1 LSRQEGYNLVM
12 ANRANRVSSIITIRR
27 SLKLL
32 SKNEQR
38 RVLLVILLQIIF
50 SILDLIAIAI
60 VGILGSL
67 AITGVGSRAPGN
79 RVEMVLNF
87 LNLQNQNLQI
97 QAAIL
102 GIAAGTLFIMKT
114 IFTVIFARKTIFFL
128 SRRSA
133 IMSSRL
139 VARVLSQS
147 VVQLQQ
153 KSMQQSLFSVTNG
166 VDIIT
171 MGILNTSIVM
181 ISDIALL
188 IILSAGLFV
197 VDPLIAISTFFYFG
211 IVGLILYRLMEVRAR
226 EIGIEQTQLAIKS
239 NERILEILNSFREIL
254 VRGRRGYYVQDIE
267 LIRLRLANLTAERAF
282 MPNVSKYVIEMTL
295 VVGSLC
301 IGALQFATN
310 DAPRAVA
317 VLAVF
322 LAASTRISPA
332 VLRLQQGAIVIRSSI
347 GSSGPTLDL
356 IEKLDQ
362 FSPVEKII
370 EDNEIRT
377 NHDGF
382 KSTVG
387 LKEVTFTYP
396 GSSRI
401 ALDNASLS
409 INEGEIVAIVG
420 PSGAGKTT
428 LVDILLGVISPDSG
442 SVFISGLEPQLSVAQ
457 WPGAISYVPQDVVI
471 TNGTIRENVA
481 MGYPKLLASDELVYR
496 ALETAQLKKV
506 LQSLDLGLESY
517 VGDRGAKL
525 SGGQRQRLGVARAL
539 LTNPKLLVL
548 DEATSALDGET
559 ENQIAS
565 AINEMK
571 GSVTVVLI
579 AHRLSTVRSA
589 DRVIYMQGG
598 KILAEGSFEE
608 VRERVPNFDKQ
619 ARLMGL

>member
-1 LSRQEGYNLVM
+1 MDSRN
-12 ANRANRVSSIITIRR
+12 NRVSSITTLKR

-32 SKNEQR
+32 SKREQK
-38 RVLLVILLQIIF
+38 RVFLVILLQIAF
-50 SILDLIAIAI
+50 SILDLIAVAI

-67 AITGVGSRAPGN
+67 AITGVGSRKPGN

-87 LNLQNQNLQI
+87 LNLQNQSLQI

-102 GIAAGTLFIMKT
+102 GIAAASLMILKT
-114 IFTVIFARKTIFFL
+114 IFTVVFARKTVFFL

-133 IMSSRL
+133 IISSRL

-147 VVQLQQ
+147 LVQLQQ

-171 MGILNTSIVM
+171 MGVLNTSISM

-188 IILSAGLFV
+188 IILSAGLFI
-197 VDPLIAISTFFYFG
+197 VDPAIAFSTFLVFG
-211 IVGLILYRLMEVRAR
+211 MVGLILYKLMEVRAR
-226 EIGIEQTQLAIKS
+226 EIGQEQTQLAIKS
-239 NERILEILNSFREIL
+239 NERVLEVLNSFREIL
-254 VRGRRGYYVQDIE
+254 VRGRRGYYVEEIE
-267 LIRLRLANLTAERAF
+267 RIRLGLANLTAERAF
-282 MPNVSKYVIEMTL
+282 MPNISKYVIEITL
-295 VVGSLC
+295 VIGSLS
-301 IGALQFATN
+301 IGAIQFATN

-317 VLAVF
+317 VLSVF

-332 VLRLQQGAIVIRSSI
+332 VLRLQQGAIAIRSSI
-347 GSSGPTLDL
+347 GSAGPTLDL
-356 IEKLDQ
+356 IEKLEQ
-362 FSPVEKII
+362 FSPVQKMSEGTAINTI
-370 EDNEIRT
+370 HDN
-377 NHDGF
+377 F
-382 KSTVG
+382 LSTVR
-387 LKEVTFTYP
+387 LKEVTFSYP

-401 ALDNASLS
+401 AVDHATLN
-409 INEGEIVAIVG
+409 INEGEIIAIVG

-442 SVFISGLEPQLSVAQ
+442 SVRISDLEPQSAVTK

-481 MGYPKLLASDELVYR
+481 MGYPQAMATDDLVYR
-496 ALETAQLKKV
+496 ALETAQLKNLV
-506 LQSLDLGLESY
+506 QGLDLGLESY
-517 VGDRGAKL
+517 VGDRGKL
-525 SGGQRQRLGVARAL
+525 SGGQRQRLGIARAL

-559 ENQIAS
+559 ENQIS
-565 AINEMK
+565 SSINELK
-571 GSVTVVLI
+571 GSVTVILI

-589 DRVIYMQGG
+589 DRVIYMQNG

-608 VRERVPNFDKQ
+608 VRESVPNFDEQ

>member
-1 LSRQEGYNLVM
+1 MSRQEGYNLVM
-12 ANRANRVSSIITIRR
+12 PNRANRVSSIITIRR

-128 SRRSA
+128 SKRSA
-133 IMSSRL
+133 IISSRL
-139 VARVLSQS
+139 VARVLSQPL
-147 VVQLQQ
+147 VQLQQ
-153 KSMQQSLFSVTNG
+153 KSMQHSLFSVTNG

-171 MGILNTSIVM
+171 TGILNTSIVM

-226 EIGIEQTQLAIKS
+226 EIGNEQTRLAIKS
-239 NERILEILNSFREIL
+239 NERILEVLNSFREIL

-267 LIRLRLANLTAERAF
+267 QIRLRLANLTAERAF
-282 MPNVSKYVIEMTL
+282 MPNISKYVIEMTL

-356 IEKLDQ
+356 IEKLGQ
-362 FSPVEKII
+362 FSPVEKMI

-382 KSTVG
+382 KSAVG

-401 ALDNASLS
+401 AVDDASLS

-506 LQSLDLGLESY
+506 VQSLDLGLESY

-589 DRVIYMQGG
+589 DRVIYMQDG

-608 VRERVPNFDKQ
+608 VRERVPNFDEQ

>member
-1 LSRQEGYNLVM
+1 
-12 ANRANRVSSIITIRR
+12 
-27 SLKLL
+27 
-32 SKNEQR
+32 
-38 RVLLVILLQIIF
+38 VLLVILLQIIF

-67 AITGVGSRAPGN
+67 AITGIGSRAPGN
-79 RVEMVLNF
+79 RVEMILNF
-87 LNLQNQNLQI
+87 LNLQNQNLQT

-102 GIAAGTLFIMKT
+102 GIAAGSLFAVKT

-133 IMSSRL
+133 IISSKL

-147 VVQLQQ
+147 LVQLQQ

-197 VDPLIAISTFFYFG
+197 VDPLIAFSTFFYFG
-211 IVGLILYRLMEVRAR
+211 VVGLILYKLMEVRAR
-226 EIGIEQTQLAIKS
+226 EIGLEQTQLAIKS
-239 NERILEILNSFREIL
+239 NERILEVLNSFREIV
-254 VRGRRGYYVQDIE
+254 VRGRRGYYVDEIE
-267 LIRLRLANLTAERAF
+267 RIRLELANLTAERAF
-282 MPNVSKYVIEMTL
+282 MPNISKYVIEITL

-301 IGALQFATN
+301 IGAIQFATN

-332 VLRLQQGAIVIRSSI
+332 VLRLQQGAIMIRSSI

-356 IEKLDQ
+356 IEKLDH
-362 FSPVEKII
+362 FSPIEKVMEGNGI
-370 EDNEIRT
+370 ETIHE
-377 NHDGF
+377 GF
-382 KSTVG
+382 KSTIS
-387 LKEVTFTYP
+387 LKEVTFAYP
-396 GSSRI
+396 GSLGI
-401 ALDNASLS
+401 AVDDASLS
-409 INEGEIVAIVG
+409 IGQGEIVAIVG

-442 SVFISGLEPQLSVAQ
+442 SVFISGLNPQLAVAQ

-496 ALETAQLKKV
+496 ALETAQLKKLV
-506 LQSLDLGLESY
+506 QSLDLGLESY

-525 SGGQRQRLGVARAL
+525 SGGQRQRLGIARAL

-559 ENQIAS
+559 ENQISS
-565 AINEMK
+565 AINELK

-589 DRVIYMQGG
+589 DRVIYMQNG
-598 KILAEGSFEE
+598 KILAEGRFEE
-608 VRERVPNFDKQ
+608 VRERVPNFDEQ

>member
-1 LSRQEGYNLVM
+1 MRH
-12 ANRANRVSSIITIRR
+12 RASRVSSITTLRR

-32 SKNEQR
+32 SKNEQKR
-38 RVLLVILLQIIF
+38 IFLVILLQIAF
-50 SILDLIAIAI
+50 SILDLIAVAI

-67 AITGVGSRAPGN
+67 AITGVGSRKPGN

-87 LNLQNQNLQI
+87 LGLQNQTLQT

-102 GIAAGTLFIMKT
+102 GIAAASLMILKT
-114 IFTVIFARKTIFFL
+114 IFTVIFARKTVFFL

-133 IMSSRL
+133 IISSRL

-147 VVQLQQ
+147 LVQMQQ

-171 MGILNTSIVM
+171 MGILNTSIIM

-188 IILSAGLFV
+188 IILSAGLFF
-197 VDPLIAISTFFYFG
+197 VDPTIAFSTFFVFG
-211 IVGLILYRLMEVRAR
+211 AVGFILYKLMEVRAR
-226 EIGIEQTQLAIKS
+226 EIGQEQTKLAIKS
-239 NERILEILNSFREIL
+239 NERILEVLNSFREIL
-254 VRGRRGYYVQDIE
+254 VRGRRGYYVDEIE
-267 LIRLRLANLTAERAF
+267 RIRLSLANLTAERAF
-282 MPNVSKYVIEMTL
+282 MPNISKYVIEITL
-295 VVGSLC
+295 VIGSLC
-301 IGALQFATN
+301 IGAVQFATN

-317 VLAVF
+317 VLSVF

-332 VLRLQQGAIVIRSSI
+332 VLRLQQGAIAIRASI

-356 IEKLDQ
+356 IEQLERY
-362 FSPVEKII
+362 SPIEKIV
-370 EDNEIRT
+370 EGSEIKIS
-377 NHDGF
+377 HDGF
-382 KSTVG
+382 KSTVR
-387 LKEVTFTYP
+387 LKEVSFSYP
-396 GSSRI
+396 GSKKMAI
-401 ALDNASLS
+401 EHASLEIS
-409 INEGEIVAIVG
+409 EGEIIAIVG

-442 SVFISGLEPQLSVAQ
+442 SVRISNLEPQSAVVQ

-481 MGYPKLLASDELVYR
+481 MGYPQALATDDLVYR
-496 ALETAQLKKV
+496 ALDTAQLKNLV
-506 LQSLDLGLESY
+506 QGLDLGLENY

-525 SGGQRQRLGVARAL
+525 SGGQRQRLGIARAL

-559 ENQIAS
+559 ENQISS
-565 AINEMK
+565 AINKLK
-571 GSVTVVLI
+571 GSVTVILI

-589 DRVIYMQGG
+589 DRVIYMQNG

-608 VRERVPNFDKQ
+608 VRENVPNFDEQ

>member
-1 LSRQEGYNLVM
+1 
-12 ANRANRVSSIITIRR
+12 
-27 SLKLL
+27 
-32 SKNEQR
+32 
-38 RVLLVILLQIIF
+38 LQIAF
-50 SILDLIAIAI
+50 SILDLIAVAI

-67 AITGVGSRAPGN
+67 AITGVGSRKPGN

-87 LNLQNQNLQI
+87 LSLQNQSLQT

-102 GIAAGTLFIMKT
+102 GIAAASLMILKT
-114 IFTVIFARKTIFFL
+114 IFTVIFARKTVFFL

-133 IMSSRL
+133 IISSRL

-147 VVQLQQ
+147 LVQLQQ

-188 IILSAGLFV
+188 IILSAGLFF
-197 VDPLIAISTFFYFG
+197 VDPTIAFSTFFVFG
-211 IVGLILYRLMEVRAR
+211 AVGFILYKLMEVRAR
-226 EIGIEQTQLAIKS
+226 EIGQEQTKLAIKS
-239 NERILEILNSFREIL
+239 NERILEVLNSFREIL
-254 VRGRRGYYVQDIE
+254 VRGRRGYYVDEIE
-267 LIRLRLANLTAERAF
+267 RIRLSLANLTAERAF
-282 MPNVSKYVIEMTL
+282 MPNISKYVIEITL
-295 VVGSLC
+295 VIGSLC
-301 IGALQFATN
+301 IGAVQFATN

-317 VLAVF
+317 VLSVF

-332 VLRLQQGAIVIRSSI
+332 VLRLQQGAIAIRASI

-356 IEKLDQ
+356 IEQLEKY
-362 FSPVEKII
+362 SPIEKIV
-370 EDNEIRT
+370 EGSEIRIS
-377 NHDGF
+377 HDGF
-382 KSTVG
+382 TSTVR
-387 LKEVTFTYP
+387 LKEVSFSYP
-396 GSSRI
+396 GSKKMAI
-401 ALDNASLS
+401 EHASLEIS
-409 INEGEIVAIVG
+409 EGEIIAIVG

-442 SVFISGLEPQLSVAQ
+442 SVRISDLEPQSAVIQ

-481 MGYPKLLASDELVYR
+481 MGYPPVLATDDLVYR
-496 ALETAQLKKV
+496 ALETAQLKNLV
-506 LQSLDLGLESY
+506 QGLDLGLENY

-525 SGGQRQRLGVARAL
+525 SGGQRQRLGIARAL

-559 ENQIAS
+559 ENQISS
-565 AINEMK
+565 AINELK
-571 GSVTVVLI
+571 GRVTVILI

-589 DRVIYMQGG
+589 DRVIYMQNG
-598 KILAEGSFEE
+598 KILADGNFEE
-608 VRERVPNFDKQ
+608 VRESVPNFDEQ

>member
-1 LSRQEGYNLVM
+1 M
-12 ANRANRVSSIITIRR
+12 DHRASRVSSITTLRR

-32 SKNEQR
+32 SKNEQKR
-38 RVLLVILLQIIF
+38 IFLVILLQIAF
-50 SILDLIAIAI
+50 SILDLIAVAI

-67 AITGVGSRAPGN
+67 AITGVGSRKPGN
-79 RVEMVLNF
+79 RVEMVLSF
-87 LNLQNQNLQI
+87 LNLQNQSLQT

-102 GIAAGTLFIMKT
+102 GIAAASLMILKT
-114 IFTVIFARKTIFFL
+114 IFTVIFARKTVFFL

-133 IMSSRL
+133 IISSRL

-147 VVQLQQ
+147 LVQLQQ

-188 IILSAGLFV
+188 IILSAGLFF
-197 VDPLIAISTFFYFG
+197 VDPTIAFSTFFVFG
-211 IVGLILYRLMEVRAR
+211 AVGFILYKLMEVRAR
-226 EIGIEQTQLAIKS
+226 EIGQEQTKLAIKS
-239 NERILEILNSFREIL
+239 NERILEVLNSFREIL
-254 VRGRRGYYVQDIE
+254 VRGRRGYYVDEIE
-267 LIRLRLANLTAERAF
+267 RIRLSLANLTAERAF
-282 MPNVSKYVIEMTL
+282 MPNISKYVIEITL
-295 VVGSLC
+295 VIGSLC
-301 IGALQFATN
+301 IGAVQFATN

-317 VLAVF
+317 VLSVF

-332 VLRLQQGAIVIRSSI
+332 VLRLQQGAIAIRASI

-356 IEKLDQ
+356 IEHLERY
-362 FSPVEKII
+362 SPIEKIV
-370 EDNEIRT
+370 EGSEIKIS
-377 NHDGF
+377 HDGF
-382 KSTVG
+382 KSTVR
-387 LKEVTFTYP
+387 LKEVSFSYP
-396 GSSRI
+396 GSKQMAI
-401 ALDNASLS
+401 EHASLEIS
-409 INEGEIVAIVG
+409 EGEIIAIVG

-442 SVFISGLEPQLSVAQ
+442 SVRISDLEPQSAVIQ

-481 MGYPKLLASDELVYR
+481 MGYPQDLATDDLVYR
-496 ALETAQLKKV
+496 ALETAQLRNLV
-506 LQSLDLGLESY
+506 QGLDLGLENY

-525 SGGQRQRLGVARAL
+525 SGGQRQRLGIARAL

-559 ENQIAS
+559 ENQIS
-565 AINEMK
+565 TAINELK
-571 GSVTVVLI
+571 GSVTVILI

-589 DRVIYMQGG
+589 DRVIYMQNG

-608 VRERVPNFDKQ
+608 VRENVPNFDEQ

>member
-1 LSRQEGYNLVM
+1 MDYQAS
-12 ANRANRVSSIITIRR
+12 RVSSITTLRR

-32 SKNEQR
+32 SKNEQKR
-38 RVLLVILLQIIF
+38 ILLVILLQIAF
-50 SILDLIAIAI
+50 SILDLIAVAI

-67 AITGVGSRAPGN
+67 AITGVGSRKPGN

-87 LNLQNQNLQI
+87 LNLQNQSLQT

-102 GIAAGTLFIMKT
+102 GIAAATLMILKT
-114 IFTVIFARKTIFFL
+114 IFTVIFARKTVFFL

-133 IMSSRL
+133 IISSRL

-147 VVQLQQ
+147 LVQLQQ

-171 MGILNTSIVM
+171 MGILNTSISM

-188 IILSAGLFV
+188 IILSAGLFI
-197 VDPLIAISTFFYFG
+197 VDPAIAFSTFLVFG
-211 IVGLILYRLMEVRAR
+211 MVGLILYKLMEVRAR
-226 EIGIEQTQLAIKS
+226 EIGQEQTQLAIKS
-239 NERILEILNSFREIL
+239 NERILEVLNSFREIL
-254 VRGRRGYYVQDIE
+254 VRGRRGYYVEEIE
-267 LIRLRLANLTAERAF
+267 RIRLGLANLTAERAF
-282 MPNVSKYVIEMTL
+282 MPNISKYVIEITL
-295 VVGSLC
+295 VIGSLS
-301 IGALQFATN
+301 IGAIQFATN

-317 VLAVF
+317 VLSVF

-332 VLRLQQGAIVIRSSI
+332 VLRLQQGAIAIRSSI

-356 IEKLDQ
+356 IEQLEQ
-362 FSPVEKII
+362 FSPVQKMSEGNAINTI
-370 EDNEIRT
+370 HDNFI
-377 NHDGF
+377 
-382 KSTVG
+382 STVS
-387 LKEVTFTYP
+387 LNEVTFSYP
-396 GSSRI
+396 GSSKI
-401 ALDNASLS
+401 AVDRATLK
-409 INEGEIVAIVG
+409 INEGEIIAIVG

-442 SVFISGLEPQLSVAQ
+442 SVRISDLEPQLAVIQ

-481 MGYPKLLASDELVYR
+481 MGYPQDLATDDLVYG
-496 ALETAQLKKV
+496 ALETAQLKNLV
-506 LQSLDLGLESY
+506 QGLDLGLENY

-525 SGGQRQRLGVARAL
+525 SGGQRQRLGIARAL

-559 ENQIAS
+559 ENQISS
-565 AINEMK
+565 AINELK
-571 GSVTVVLI
+571 GSVTVILI

-589 DRVIYMQGG
+589 DRVIYMQNG

-608 VRERVPNFDKQ
+608 VRENVPNFDEQ